1 MREKKSFADK
11 NQMVLYTDINT
22 FIELLCIFSHYNYT
36 IVFAVIMYKKNFYI

>member
-1 MREKKSFADK
+1 MREKKLFADK
-11 NQMVLYTDINT
+11 IKWYYTDINT